1 MSQAEINPSI
11 QVKPELDQE
20 TYDLVQELFQ
30 LTRTGNA
37 ERVGKLLEMG
47 LVPNLRD
54 GQGNSLLMLASYH
67 GHHELTRRLLLHGG
81 DPQLPNDRGQIPLAG
96 AAFKGDVEMVRLL
109 IEFGADVNATRPDGK
124 TPLMFA
130 AMFDRVEIIDL
141 LLEHGA
147 VASAQTADGASAQD
161 LAHVM
166 GAKHAAA
173 HLAAKRAGAGG
184 LM

>member
-1 MSQAEINPSI
+1 MSEAEMDPLK
-11 QVKPELDQE
+11 QDKPELDQE

-37 ERVGKLLEMG
+37 QRVGKLLDIG

-67 GHHELTRRLLLHGG
+67 GHHELTRLLLLHGG

-96 AAFKGDVEMVRLL
+96 AAFKGDLEMARLL
-109 IEFGADVNATRPDGK
+109 IEFGADVNATSPDGK

-130 AMFDRVEIIDL
+130 AMFNRVEIIDL

-147 VASAQTADGASAQD
+147 VASAQAADGATAQD
-161 LAHVM
+161 LARVM
-166 GAKHAAA
+166 GAEHAAA
-173 HLAAKRAGAGG
+173 HLGEKMAE
-184 LM
+184 